1 MPQSLFFRHAH
12 SESTL
17 VPCKSRT
24 ASLAFKVTSSD
35 TRFATR
41 LIYATYFALATFVCT
56 LC

>member
-12 SESTL
+12 AESTL
-17 VPCKSRT
+17 VTRKSRT
-24 ASLAFKVTSSD
+24 ASLAFEVTSST

-41 LIYATYFALATFVCT
+41 LINATYFALATFVCT